1 MKNNRISGFQW
12 ALTIF
17 VFFIVTAVLTLVLRD
32 YQAAI
37 GIKRFVFDISRVA
50 PFIAALICI
59 IAFKNKKEQ
68 IFGLKFSIDL
78 RVLQRIV
85 IALIIPMSIF
95 IIGMIAFNTM
105 ADSFILLQASD
116 LSVSVLTIVIG
127 HVLMAFFVEFGF
139 RSYLQ
144 NIVESKVST
153 FFASIIV
160 GLMFSIWS
168 ANTTYGME
176 YAGYQFLYTFSFSMI
191 IGELI
196 RGTRG
201 KTIYIATIFHA
212 AMSFAQIFLFSEE
225 LGDLFSMKVIAV
237 STAAIGIIYLI
248 LSYTLRLLIYLF
260 TNRNLNESEPNNYL
274 EKMNENEENDDETFD
289 NSNRNEDDDHY
300 QNTDSSN
307 NEQNSEPDRQSR
319 VVSDIKDEINETE
332 DNRNTFIISDNDR
345 HH

>member
-248 LSYTLRLLIYLF
+248 LSYILRLLIYLF

-274 EKMNENEENDDETFD
+274 EKMNENEEDDDETFD
-289 NSNRNEDDDHY
+289 NSNRNEDDKHY

-307 NEQNSEPDRQSR
+307 NEQNSESDRQSR

-332 DNRNTFIISDNDR
+332 DNRNTFSISDNDR